1 MFQTAKAGAALDDTY
16 ESNESISLELIWLVC
31 FKLMR
36 SYKHRIQC
44 YSVLIQ
50 KMCEISLIK
59 LI

>member
-44 YSVLIQ
+44 YSV
-50 KMCEISLIK
+50 
-59 LI
+59 